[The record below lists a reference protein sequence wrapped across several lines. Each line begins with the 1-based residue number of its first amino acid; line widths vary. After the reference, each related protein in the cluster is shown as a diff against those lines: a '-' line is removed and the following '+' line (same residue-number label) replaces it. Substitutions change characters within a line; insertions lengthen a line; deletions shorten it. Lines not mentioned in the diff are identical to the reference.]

1 MKLIDNLPRK
11 LGLQKQLDT
20 LSQNVLELQ
29 AELAHI
35 KNQLNAGALPQ
46 EPAEEPE
53 ESANP

>member
-29 AELAHI
+29 AELENI